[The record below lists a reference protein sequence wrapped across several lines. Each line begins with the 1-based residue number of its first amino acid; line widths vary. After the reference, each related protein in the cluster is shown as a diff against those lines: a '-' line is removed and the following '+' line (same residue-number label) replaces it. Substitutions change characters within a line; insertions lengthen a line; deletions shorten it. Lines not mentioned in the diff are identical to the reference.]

1 MMLPRAIFD
10 ECTHVKVSEEA
21 YEEREGRVED
31 AAKHGGEW

>member
-1 MMLPRAIFD
+1 MNA
-10 ECTHVKVSEEA
+10 HVKVPEEA